1 MKNHL
6 LALGLGALF
15 ATIIACG
22 GSAPSKSVYGGKPT
36 SSRAEIDK
44 LDARITAYLAKL
56 NEPAPASPQ
65 PMATVVPYDDSTCPT
80 TKTDTCTETC
90 TLKTSI
96 CDAAKRICSIA
107 SDLGGA
113 DAYANDKC
121 NAGTASC
128 EAAKKRCC
136 NCT

>member
-6 LALGLGALF
+6 LALVLGLLF
-15 ATIIACG
+15 AAIIACG
-22 GSAPSKSVYGGKPT
+22 GGAPPKSGFTNKPT
-36 SSRAEIDK
+36 NPRAEIDA
-44 LDARITAYLAKL
+44 LDARITADLSKL

-121 NAGTASC
+121 NTGTASC

>member
-6 LALGLGALF
+6 LALALGALF
-15 ATIIACG
+15 AAIIACG
-22 GSAPSKSVYGGKPT
+22 GGAPKPTFTGKPANT
-36 SSRAEIDK
+36 HAEIDK
-44 LDARITAYLAKL
+44 LDAQITADLAKM
-56 NEPAPASPQ
+56 NEPAPLTVQ
-65 PMATVVPYDDSTCPT
+65 PMATVVPFDDSTCSAPT
-80 TKTDTCTETC
+80 TETCTETC

-113 DAYANDKC
+113 DTYANDKC